1 MRIPLRSLYL
11 GIRMQKIE
19 MCQDYE
25 GYIVQAATVKG
36 GVIVSNDQ
44 FRDLID
50 ESKRMRETIEKRL
63 PISKH

>member
-44 FRDLID
+44 YCVQCILYRYNPKSSF
-50 ESKRMRETIEKRL
+50 ETWLK
-63 PISKH
+63 KA